1 MLRAT
6 IPTSLRQGLTTS
18 RATSVEVAE
27 AISTATTD
35 GLNVPNA
42 RGWAALRAP
51 HAGAPANA
59 LKTVTGD
66 QRSTPL
72 LKTKWLIA
80 TTGIFF
86 ARFSVAEF
94 RSNATPAA
102 VVLVSRSGS

>member
-18 RATSVEVAE
+18 RATSVGVAV
-27 AISTATTD
+27 AISTAATS

-42 RGWAALRAP
+42 QGWAALRAP
-51 HAGAPANA
+51 RAGAPANA
-59 LKTVTGD
+59 LKTVTGE
-66 QRSTPL
+66 
-72 LKTKWLIA
+72 WLIA
-80 TTGIFF
+80 TAGMLLAT
-86 ARFSVAEF
+86 FSVAEF